1 MNAVKRIEEFERFG
15 SILGLERMNVL
26 MELLGNPQEALKCVH
41 VAGTNGKG
49 SVSRYIYDSLEANGY
64 RCGLFTSPFIE
75 TFNER
80 IQFHGKNISDSELEK
95 VTDIVLDKV
104 SEMTSMGYTSPT
116 EFEVITAEAFLY
128 FAMKNADF
136 VVLEVGLGGS
146 GDSTNVISRP
156 LVSVITSISLDH
168 TDRLGSTIEEIAAEK
183 AGIIKDGCPVVSNA
197 DSDAARKVIAKTA
210 YEHKSRLYDVSGVHA
225 ASCEE
230 KLGGS
235 VVSADILGTWYND
248 VEICMTGEF
257 QVRNLITALTVI
269 EILRR
274 KRIIS
279 ITRESL
285 YMGLAR
291 AVQPGRFEI
300 VGEHPYIILDGAHNP
315 DGARALTETVRKY
328 FDRERVLFVTGILA
342 DKDAEGILD
351 RFCEAASS
359 FIAAE
364 PASPRRMAASELA
377 ERIRR
382 RGIEAEAIA
391 DIREAVRTAMDK
403 MESYDAV
410 VFAGS
415 FYLIGEIRRFINE
428 EKQGAD
434 VL

>member
-183 AGIIKDGCPVVSNA
+183 AGIIKDGCPVV
-197 DSDAARKVIAKTA
+197 
-210 YEHKSRLYDVSGVHA
+210 
-225 ASCEE
+225 
-230 KLGGS
+230 
-235 VVSADILGTWYND
+235 
-248 VEICMTGEF
+248 
-257 QVRNLITALTVI
+257 
-269 EILRR
+269 
-274 KRIIS
+274 
-279 ITRESL
+279 
-285 YMGLAR
+285 
-291 AVQPGRFEI
+291 
-300 VGEHPYIILDGAHNP
+300 
-315 DGARALTETVRKY
+315 
-328 FDRERVLFVTGILA
+328 
-342 DKDAEGILD
+342 
-351 RFCEAASS
+351 
-359 FIAAE
+359 
-364 PASPRRMAASELA
+364 
-377 ERIRR
+377 
-382 RGIEAEAIA
+382 
-391 DIREAVRTAMDK
+391 
-403 MESYDAV
+403 
-410 VFAGS
+410 
-415 FYLIGEIRRFINE
+415 
-428 EKQGAD
+428 
-434 VL
+434 